1 MKKAEQKQINPDLTL
16 IQTSHSFVD
25 ELDFQKFPFKTNF
38 SLQPLVDFWKQV
50 NSQSTPDHLCSSE
63 ILEKL
68 AETPD
73 LLDSVTDFQST
84 YNQNRQL
91 IDLMMTAIV
100 PRSSFSDEMVAIV
113 PPFSYEPFFQTPQF
127 ADCLLGEDGCFSDQL
142 DLLDDEIRLYIQVLY
157 AYYYVISGVP
167 AYQLDI
173 DFDDYSAIYTR
184 QNPDTG
190 LIHHYRLQWDAQF
203 CQIKVKGKPKPLT
216 SIITKNLLANLSGVS
231 VLKDSVL
238 RSEETAGTQNA
249 ALANVTGLKL
259 LIELLP
265 PDKFE
270 FCGFI
275 IVRAID
281 ITHQHVLGKITQ
293 DLLERESIDSKARF
307 LDIQEMLKTVL
318 RVADVEASLIGIDST
333 DQVLMINSGKAE
345 SESLF
350 THVSDLQ
357 DSQYQRAL
365 DKGGLWVVPDLV
377 KATRRKKTVIEE
389 KMLEQEV
396 ASLAIIPLK
405 DPETNQDIGLLELR
419 SPTKN
424 ALNDMNS
431 MRLHELGTAF
441 SSAVKRWVTERA
453 DAVERTIRQ
462 QCTPIHQSVAWRF
475 EKAARSFID
484 RKRVEP
490 QISEM
495 EPIVFHDVYPLYGQ
509 SDIRGSS
516 ELQNAATQA
525 DLTDQLTLA
534 SEILTLAQQTK
545 PMPFLDDLIY
555 RIEAQLTNIQGNL
568 GAGSD
573 LQVLEFLHQ
582 DVEQCFNT
590 LEQFSKYDAGIGK
603 KIEAYRSSLDPQRGA
618 IHRQRKEYDE
628 SINVINDTI
637 SAYIDLEQEKAQ
649 RIFPHYFEKN
659 VTDGVDHQIYIGA
672 SMLDKQ
678 EFDLMYLKNLR
689 LWQLMVLC
697 GSAYLTEQLKPDLD
711 LKLDTAHLVAVQET
725 AQTISFDYNE
735 KQLAMKGSY
744 DIRYEIMKKRID
756 KAKVKGAGQRLT
768 QPGKISIV
776 YSQTREGVE
785 YEKYIEYLLAKEY
798 LTGGVERLDLE
809 DLQGLYSLKALRV
822 NVNLERPF
830 ELPGPNESLSLL

>member
-1 MKKAEQKQINPDLTL
+1 MKNAEERLINPDSTS
-16 IQTSHSFVD
+16 IQTSYSFVD
-25 ELDFQKFPFKTNF
+25 ELDFKQFPFKTSF
-38 SLQPLVDFWKQV
+38 SLRPLVDFWEET
-50 NSQSTPDHLCSSE
+50 NSQSGADRLYART
-63 ILEKL
+63 IMEKMSKV
-68 AETPD
+68 PD
-73 LLDSVTDFQST
+73 LLEVITDFQST
-84 YNQNRQL
+84 YNQNNEL
-91 IDLMMTAIV
+91 IDLLMTAIV
-100 PRSSFSDEMVAIV
+100 PKSSFNDEMIAIV
-113 PPFSYEPFFQTPQF
+113 PPFSYQPFFQTPEF
-127 ADCLLGEDGCFSDQL
+127 AARLLGEDGCFNDQL

-167 AYQLDI
+167 AYQIDI
-173 DFDDYSAIYTR
+173 DFDDYSAIYTK
-184 QNPDTG
+184 QNPETG

-216 SIITKNLLANLSGVS
+216 SIMAKNLLANLSGVS

-238 RSEETAGTQNA
+238 RSDESLGSQNA

-270 FCGFI
+270 FSGFI
-275 IVRAID
+275 IVRAVD

-307 LDIQEMLKTVL
+307 TGIQEMLKTVL

-333 DQVLMINSGKAE
+333 DQVLMINSGRQE
-345 SESLF
+345 FDNLF
-350 THVSDLQ
+350 ANVSDLEN
-357 DSQYQRAL
+357 SQYQRAL
-365 DKGGLWVVPDLV
+365 DKGGLWVVPDLA
-377 KATRRKKTVIEE
+377 KTTRRRKTFIEE
-389 KMLEQEV
+389 KMLEQGV

-405 DPETNQDIGLLELR
+405 DPETNRDIGLLELR

-424 ALNDMNS
+424 ALNEMNS

-484 RKRVEP
+484 RKRAEP
-490 QISEM
+490 HISEM

-534 SEILTLAQQTK
+534 SEILTLAQEAK

-555 RIEAQLTNIQGNL
+555 RIAVQLNNIQGNL

-582 DVEQCFNT
+582 DVEKCFDT
-590 LEQFSKYDAGIGK
+590 LEQFSRYDAGIGK
-603 KIEAYRSSLDPQRGA
+603 KIESYRSSLDPQRRS

-649 RIFPHYFEKN
+649 RVFPHYFEKN

-672 SMLDKQ
+672 SMLDKHK
-678 EFDLMYLKNLR
+678 FDLMYLKNLR

-697 GSAYLTEQLKPDLD
+697 GSAYLTEQMKPNLS

-756 KAKVKGAGQRLT
+756 KAEVKGTGKRLT
-768 QPGKISIV
+768 QPGRISIV

-785 YEKYIEYLLAKEY
+785 YEKYIEYLLAREY
-798 LTGGVERLDLE
+798 LVGNIERLDLE

-822 NVNLERPF
+822 SINLERPV
-830 ELPGPNESLSLL
+830 ELPGPTEEFPLF

>member
-1 MKKAEQKQINPDLTL
+1 MN
-16 IQTSHSFVD
+16 
-25 ELDFQKFPFKTNF
+25 
-38 SLQPLVDFWKQV
+38 
-50 NSQSTPDHLCSSE
+50 
-63 ILEKL
+63 
-68 AETPD
+68 
-73 LLDSVTDFQST
+73 
-84 YNQNRQL
+84 
-91 IDLMMTAIV
+91 
-100 PRSSFSDEMVAIV
+100 
-113 PPFSYEPFFQTPQF
+113 
-127 ADCLLGEDGCFSDQL
+127 EDDYFSDQL
-142 DLLDDEIRLYIQVLY
+142 NLLDDEIQLYIQVLY

-173 DFDDYSAIYTR
+173 DFEDYSSIYTK

-190 LIHHYRLQWDAQF
+190 LTHHYRLKWDARF
-203 CQIKVKGKPKPLT
+203 CQIKIKGKPKPLT
-216 SIITKNLLANLSGVS
+216 SIITKNLLSNLSGVS

-238 RSEETAGTQNA
+238 RSDETSGTQNA

-259 LIELLP
+259 LIELFP
-265 PDKFE
+265 PDLFE
-270 FCGFI
+270 FFGFMVI
-275 IVRAID
+275 RATD
-281 ITHQHVLGKITQ
+281 ITNQHVLSKITQ
-293 DLLERESIDSKARF
+293 DLLERESIDSKVRF
-307 LDIQEMLKTVL
+307 IDIEEMLKTVL
-318 RVADVEASLIGIDST
+318 QAPDVEASLIGIDST
-333 DQVLMINSGKAE
+333 DQVLMINNGKVE
-345 SESLF
+345 SENQFSNI
-350 THVSDLQ
+350 SDLE

-377 KATRRKKTVIEE
+377 KTTRRKKTSIEK
-389 KMLEQEV
+389 KMLDEGV
-396 ASLAIIPLK
+396 KSLAIIPLK
-405 DPETNQDIGLLELR
+405 DPENNRDIGLLELR
-419 SPTKN
+419 SPTKD
-424 ALNDMNS
+424 ALNEMNS

-484 RKRVEP
+484 RKRTEP

-534 SEILTLAQQTK
+534 SEILALAQQTK

-555 RIEAQLTNIQGNL
+555 RVDVQLTSIQGNL

-582 DVEQCFNT
+582 DVEKCFNT

-618 IHRQRKEYDE
+618 VHRQRKEYDE

-649 RIFPHYFEKN
+649 RVFPHYFEKN
-659 VTDGVDHQIYIGA
+659 VTDGVDHQIYIGS

-678 EFDLMYLKNLR
+678 KFDLMYLKNLR

-697 GSAYLTEQLKPDLD
+697 GSAYLTEQMKPNLS

-756 KAKVKGAGQRLT
+756 KAKVRETGKRLT

-785 YEKYIEYLLAKEY
+785 YEKYIEYLLAREY
-798 LTGGVERLDLE
+798 LVGTIERLDLE

-822 NVNLERPF
+822 SINLGRPV
-830 ELPGPNESLSLL
+830 ELPGPTEDFPLF